1 MTKTEN
7 TNQPNK
13 KGIVIFAVVLVVL
26 IGIFTAVYF
35 VTRPAAQ
42 SGQKTVTIQVDPGE
56 YGEST
61 TYTVETD
68 EEYLGPVLVK
78 EGIAEGEE
86 SQFGL
91 FIQTAGGVTADENRQ
106 EWWCI
111 TKGGQEVTTGADET
125 PIADGDSFELTL
137 KTGW

>member
-7 TNQPNK
+7 TNRTNK

-26 IGIFTAVYF
+26 IGVFTAVYF

-42 SGQKTVTIQVDPGE
+42 SGQKTLTIQVDPGE

-86 SQFGL
+86 SSIWAVHSDCG
-91 FIQTAGGVTADENRQ
+91 RR
-106 EWWCI
+106 
-111 TKGGQEVTTGADET
+111 
-125 PIADGDSFELTL
+125 DGR
-137 KTGW
+137 

>member
-7 TNQPNK
+7 TNRTNK

-56 YGEST
+56 Y
-61 TYTVETD
+61 
-68 EEYLGPVLVK
+68 
-78 EGIAEGEE
+78 
-86 SQFGL
+86 
-91 FIQTAGGVTADENRQ
+91 
-106 EWWCI
+106 
-111 TKGGQEVTTGADET
+111 
-125 PIADGDSFELTL
+125 
-137 KTGW
+137 

>member
-1 MTKTEN
+1 MEENMTKTEN
-7 TNQPNK
+7 TNQTNK

-68 EEYLGPVLVK
+68 EEYLARAGAGK
-78 EGIAEGEE
+78 RGNCRGRGI
-86 SQFGL
+86 
-91 FIQTAGGVTADENRQ
+91 
-106 EWWCI
+106 
-111 TKGGQEVTTGADET
+111 
-125 PIADGDSFELTL
+125 PIWAVYSDCGRCDGR
-137 KTGW
+137 